1 MVTKCITLLSCWN
14 GFVANVTA
22 QGLGGGVFVCDAG
35 GELFLLFPWSS
46 SSLFLAS
53 PCSVYLT
60 TEHDT
65 LGFADFDS
73 EGAVGSGSLVV
84 TVEWHVGMMC
94 WR

>member
-35 GELFLLFPWSS
+35 GELFLLFPWSL

-53 PCSVYLT
+53 L
-60 TEHDT
+60 
-65 LGFADFDS
+65 
-73 EGAVGSGSLVV
+73 
-84 TVEWHVGMMC
+84 
-94 WR
+94 